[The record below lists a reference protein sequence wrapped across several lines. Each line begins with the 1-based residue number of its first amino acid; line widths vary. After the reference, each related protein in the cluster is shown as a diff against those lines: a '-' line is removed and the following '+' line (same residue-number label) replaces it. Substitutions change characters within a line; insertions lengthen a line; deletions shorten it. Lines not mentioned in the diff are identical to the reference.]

1 PTPLPQP
8 TPGPYGR
15 RSRGR
20 WQPTFRCAPRGGRP
34 GRGCLKVV
42 QTSIYQRSASRQ
54 WGARMDDVERLIE
67 AFRARSRWSVL
78 SKLDALLDLEQLD
91 DPRIVPFLLHVLAD
105 QHEPTEVRIHVLKR
119 LRNGRLQPADR
130 QSVAEAVLMVL
141 SDRSSPDLR
150 LQAVLALAEFTSING
165 VPATLGSLALDS
177 GETIDVRYSAFTS
190 LQRAGPTVECV
201 AVLRQLLVDGMLGR
215 SARTL
220 LSLWRF

>member
-1 PTPLPQP
+1 
-8 TPGPYGR
+8 
-15 RSRGR
+15 
-20 WQPTFRCAPRGGRP
+20 
-34 GRGCLKVV
+34 
-42 QTSIYQRSASRQ
+42 
-54 WGARMDDVERLIE
+54 MDDVERLIE
-67 AFRARSRWSVL
+67 AFRARSTGSVL

-119 LRNGRLQPADR
+119 LRNGRLQPEAR

-150 LQAVLALAEFTSING
+150 LQAVLALAEFTTIDG
-165 VPATLGSLALDS
+165 VPAALGSLALDP

-201 AVLRQLLVDGMLGR
+201 AVLRQLLADGMLGR

-220 LSLWRF
+220 LSLWRFE

>member
-1 PTPLPQP
+1 
-8 TPGPYGR
+8 
-15 RSRGR
+15 
-20 WQPTFRCAPRGGRP
+20 
-34 GRGCLKVV
+34 
-42 QTSIYQRSASRQ
+42 
-54 WGARMDDVERLIE
+54 MDDVERLIE

-119 LRNGRLQPADR
+119 LRNGRLQPEER

-141 SDRSSPDLR
+141 SDRSNLDLR
-150 LQAVLALAEFTSING
+150 LQAVLALAEFTNIDG
-165 VPATLGSLALDS
+165 VTATLGSLALDS

-220 LSLWRF
+220 LSLWRFE